1 MQRLRRLTRRRRRR
15 RETRAVAEA
24 VEERPVSFIPLADG
38 ETSREIDPVLD
49 CLAFVARQA
58 DRPSSPV
65 LLRAGL
71 ALSADGRLPFHQ
83 VEPALEQVGMRA
95 DCVTRKLK
103 GWPSGKCPAVLEL
116 DDDRA
121 AVLLDVRD
129 RDGLIYAPGLAEP
142 MWVKLEEI
150 EGAFTGRA
158 VVVETDP
165 TRERENERPWDEAK
179 RRHWFWSEVWK
190 LRREF
195 WPVLLAA
202 LIVNMLAFAMPLFTM
217 NVYDRVIP
225 NKAAATLWVLALGV
239 LLALTFDFV
248 LRIARARLIDEVG
261 RSLDAK
267 LSQKL
272 FEKVMNLPMADRQG
286 STGALARRVSD
297 YEMVRDF
304 FASTTVVLAVDL
316 TFMILFLAFITLVGG
331 WLVLVPLAGISIMIA
346 AGLSLQRQMGRVA
359 LDAQAD
365 SSLQHSVLVES
376 ISGAETLKAARAEGQ
391 MLGRWRRYA
400 AMSAATSER
409 MRKLSAIAVNSASIS
424 QQTISVGLLVG
435 GFYRFQAGE
444 MTMGAIIA
452 IIMISGRSLQPVGQ
466 LAFLITRGKQAMAT
480 LTSLQRMMEAQDER
494 QTAIRSIVPE
504 IRAGHIEFGD
514 VSFRYPNGA
523 RDSLSGLS
531 LKINPGDRI
540 GVIGRV
546 ASGKSTLGRV
556 LCGLY
561 GPTAGEILVD
571 GLDSRQYHPHQ
582 LREAFRFVSQD
593 ADVFSGTVR
602 DNLMLG
608 AAQAD
613 DAQLIDAVVRSG
625 ADIFLSRD
633 AAGFDLPV
641 GERGGYLSGGQRSLL
656 VLARALVTPSKLLF
670 LDEPTGSMDTQTEL
684 YFIEHLKS
692 ALAPG
697 QALVVA
703 THRHNM
709 LSILNRLIV
718 IDGGKIIADG
728 PRDEIL
734 RHLTAAS
741 DARKAAQ

>member
-1 MQRLRRLTRRRRRR
+1 MHWLD
-15 RETRAVAEA
+15 
-24 VEERPVSFIPLADG
+24 VEP
-38 ETSREIDPVLD
+38 SREIDPVLD
-49 CLAFVARQA
+49 CLAYLARQS

-71 ALSADGRLPFHQ
+71 ALSPEGRLPFHQ
-83 VEPALEQVGMRA
+83 VEPALDQVGMRA
-95 DCVTRKLK
+95 DPVTRRLK
-103 GWPSGKCPAVLEL
+103 GWPSGKCPAILEL
-116 DDDRA
+116 EDERA
-121 AVLLDVRD
+121 AVLLEVRD

-142 MWVKLEEI
+142 MWVGLAEI
-150 EGAFTGRA
+150 EPVYTGRA

-165 TRERENERPWDEAK
+165 TRERENERPWDTAK

-190 LRREF
+190 VRREF

-202 LIVNMLAFAMPLFTM
+202 LIVNLLAFAMPLFTM

-225 NKAAATLWVLALGV
+225 NKAVATLWVLALGV
-239 LLALTFDFV
+239 LLALVFDFT
-248 LRIARARLIDEVG
+248 LRVARGRLIDEVG
-261 RSLDAK
+261 RRLDAR

-272 FEKVMNLPMADRQG
+272 FEKVMNLPMSDRQG

-316 TFMILFLAFITLVGG
+316 TFLILFLAFITFVGG
-331 WLVLVPLAGISIMIA
+331 WLVLVPLAGIAVMLT
-346 AGLSLQRQMGRVA
+346 AGLSLQRSMGKVA
-359 LDAQAD
+359 LDVQAD
-365 SSLQHSVLVES
+365 SSLQHSVLIES

-400 AMSAATSER
+400 SMSAATSER
-409 MRKLSAIAVNSASIS
+409 MRKLSAVAVNLASIS
-424 QQTISVGLLVG
+424 QQSISVGLLIG
-435 GFYRFQAGE
+435 GFYRFQAGD

-466 LAFLITRGKQAMAT
+466 LAFLITRGKQAFAT
-480 LTSLQRMMEAQDER
+480 LDSLQRMMEAQDER
-494 QTAIRSIVPE
+494 QTAVLSVVPE
-504 IRAGHIEFGD
+504 IRAGHLELRN
-514 VSFRYPNGA
+514 VSFRYPNA
-523 RDSLSGLS
+523 SRDALDGID
-531 LKINPGDRI
+531 LKINPGERI

-561 GPTAGEILVD
+561 APTGGEMLVD

-613 DAQLIDAVVRSG
+613 DNQLIDAVVRSG

-641 GERGGYLSGGQRSLL
+641 GERGSRLSGGQRSLL
-656 VLARALVTPSKLLF
+656 VLARALVSPSKLLF

-684 YFIEHLKS
+684 YFIEHLKT
-692 ALAPG
+692 ALASD
-697 QALVVA
+697 QALVVS

-709 LSILNRLIV
+709 LSILDRLIV
-718 IDGGKIIADG
+718 IEAGKIIADG
-728 PRDEIL
+728 PRDQIL
-734 RHLTAAS
+734 KHLSSAAS
-741 DARKAAQ
+741 AQQAAQ

>member
-1 MQRLRRLTRRRRRR
+1 MSFMHWLDT
-15 RETRAVAEA
+15 
-24 VEERPVSFIPLADG
+24 ER
-38 ETSREIDPVLD
+38 SREIDPVLD
-49 CLAFVARQA
+49 CLAYLAKQS

-65 LLRAGL
+65 LLRAGV
-71 ALSADGRLPFHQ
+71 ALSPEGRLPFHQ
-83 VEPALEQVGMRA
+83 LEPALEHIGMRGETIA
-95 DCVTRKLK
+95 RRLSA
-103 GWPSGKCPAVLEL
+103 WPSGKCPAILEL
-116 DDDRA
+116 EDDRA
-121 AVLLDVRD
+121 VVLLDRRD
-129 RDGLIYAPGLAEP
+129 KDGLVYAPGVAEP
-142 MWVKLEEI
+142 LWVKLEEL
-150 EGAFTGRA
+150 EPVFTGRA
-158 VVVETDP
+158 IVVEPDP
-165 TRERENERPWDEAK
+165 TRERENERPWDEAT
-179 RRHWFWSEVWK
+179 RRHWFWSETWK
-190 LRREF
+190 VRREF

-202 LIVNMLAFAMPLFTM
+202 LVVNLLAFAMPLFTM

-239 LLALTFDFV
+239 MLALVFDFT

-261 RSLDAK
+261 RKLDAK

-286 STGALARRVSD
+286 STGALAKRVSE
-297 YEMVRDF
+297 YEHVRDF

-316 TFMILFLAFITLVGG
+316 TFLFLFLGFITLVGG
-331 WLVLVPLAGISIMIA
+331 WLVFVPIAGITLMLIA
-346 AGLSLQRQMGRVA
+346 GVSLQKAMGRAA

-365 SSLQHSVLVES
+365 ASLQHSVLVES

-400 AMSAATSER
+400 SMSAATSER
-409 MRKLSAIAVNSASIS
+409 MRKLTAVAVNLASIS
-424 QQTISVGLLVG
+424 QQTISIGLLIG
-435 GFYRFQAGE
+435 GFYRFQEGE

-466 LAFLITRGKQAMAT
+466 LAFLVTRGRQAFAT
-480 LTSLQRMMEAQDER
+480 LDSLQRMMEAQDER
-494 QTAIRSIVPE
+494 QIAMRSIVPE
-504 IRAGHIEFGD
+504 IRAGHIELRD
-514 VSFRYPNGA
+514 VSFRYPNAG
-523 RDSLSGLS
+523 RDALSGVN
-531 LKINPGDRI
+531 LKINPGERI

-556 LCGLY
+556 ISGLY
-561 GPTAGEILVD
+561 APTAGEMLVD

-582 LREAFRFVSQD
+582 LRDAFRFVAQD
-593 ADVFSGTVR
+593 ADVFSGSVR

-608 AAQAD
+608 SAQAD
-613 DAQLIDAVVRSG
+613 DNQLIDAVVRSG

-641 GERGGYLSGGQRSLL
+641 GERGSRLSGGQRSLL
-656 VLARALVTPSKLLF
+656 VLARALVSPSKLLF

-684 YFIEHLKS
+684 YFIEHLKT
-692 ALAPG
+692 ALAPD

-709 LSILNRLIV
+709 LSILDRLIV

-728 PRDEIL
+728 PREDVL
-734 RHLTAAS
+734 KHLTAAANAAAS
-741 DARKAAQ
+741 QKAQQA

>member
-1 MQRLRRLTRRRRRR
+1 MHWL
-15 RETRAVAEA
+15 E
-24 VEERPVSFIPLADG
+24 VEQ
-38 ETSREIDPVLD
+38 SREIDPVLD

-83 VEPALEQVGMRA
+83 TEPALEQVGMRA
-95 DCVTRKLK
+95 ETIARRLK
-103 GWPSGKCPAVLEL
+103 GWPSAKCPAILEL
-116 DDDRA
+116 EDDRA

-129 RDGLIYAPGLAEP
+129 NDGLIYAPGLAEP
-142 MWVKLEEI
+142 MWTKLVELEP
-150 EGAFTGRA
+150 AYTGRA
-158 VVVETDP
+158 VIVETDP

-190 LRREF
+190 VRREF

-202 LIVNMLAFAMPLFTM
+202 LIVNLLAFAMPLFTM

-225 NKAAATLWVLALGV
+225 NKAVATLWVLALGV
-239 LLALTFDFV
+239 LLALVFDFT
-248 LRIARARLIDEVG
+248 LRVARGRLIDEVG
-261 RSLDAK
+261 RRLDAR

-272 FEKVMNLPMADRQG
+272 FEKVMNLPMSDRQG

-316 TFMILFLAFITLVGG
+316 TFLILFLAFITFVGG
-331 WLVLVPLAGISIMIA
+331 WLVLVPLAGIAVMLT
-346 AGLSLQRQMGRVA
+346 AGLSLQRSMGKVA
-359 LDAQAD
+359 LDVQAD
-365 SSLQHSVLVES
+365 SSLQHSVLIES

-400 AMSAATSER
+400 SMSAATSER
-409 MRKLSAIAVNSASIS
+409 MRKLSAVAVNLASIS
-424 QQTISVGLLVG
+424 QQSISVGLLIG
-435 GFYRFQAGE
+435 GFYRFQAGD

-466 LAFLITRGKQAMAT
+466 LAFLVTRGKQAFAT
-480 LTSLQRMMEAQDER
+480 LDSLQRMMEAQDER
-494 QTAIRSIVPE
+494 QTAVLSIVPE
-504 IRAGHIEFGD
+504 IRAGHLELRN
-514 VSFRYPNGA
+514 VSFRYPNA
-523 RDSLSGLS
+523 SRDALDGID
-531 LKINPGDRI
+531 LKINPGERI

-561 GPTAGEILVD
+561 APTGGEMLVD

-613 DAQLIDAVVRSG
+613 DNQLVDAVVRSG

-641 GERGGYLSGGQRSLL
+641 GERGSRLSGGQRSLL
-656 VLARALVTPSKLLF
+656 VLARALVSPSKLLF

-684 YFIEHLKS
+684 YFIEHLKT
-692 ALAPG
+692 ALASD
-697 QALVVA
+697 QALVVS

-709 LSILNRLIV
+709 LSILDRLIV
-718 IDGGKIIADG
+718 IEAGKIIADG
-728 PRDEIL
+728 PRDQIL
-734 RHLTAAS
+734 KHLSSAAS
-741 DARKAAQ
+741 AQQAAQ